1 MKRYTI
7 NNFNLDFPND
17 DACLE
22 WLKSSQYPDG
32 VLCSKCNRVT
42 KHHRVRGRSSY
53 ACDRCGNHIYPM
65 AGTIFEKSTTS
76 LKHWFYA
83 IYLMSATRCGIS
95 AKQLER
101 ELGVTYKTA
110 WRMARE
116 IRHKLMTQ
124 TDKPI
129 GNPAEVEMDE
139 TYMGGKAKNMHK
151 AKRERLGGRGTA
163 GKVAVF
169 GAVERKG
176 QLIAVTVPNVDRV
189 TLLPRIKKYVLPA
202 SIIYTD
208 EMSAYN
214 PLIQNGYNHHRVNH
228 SERVYVSGNVHTN
241 TIEGFWSLLKR
252 GIGGVYHS
260 VSEKYLQGYINEYG
274 FRFNHRKDE
283 KPMFLT
289 VLGKI

>member
-7 NNFNLDFPND
+7 NNFNQDFPD
-17 DACLE
+17 DNACLE
-22 WLKSSQYPDG
+22 WLKNYHYPDG
-32 VLCSKCNRVT
+32 VFCSQCNQIT

-95 AKQLER
+95 AKQIQR
-101 ELGVTYKTA
+101 ETGVTYKTA
-110 WRMARE
+110 WRMFRQ
-116 IRHKLMTQ
+116 IRSLLQENT
-124 TDKPI
+124 
-129 GNPAEVEMDE
+129 PALTGEVEVDE
-139 TYMGGKAKNMHK
+139 TYVGGVRRGKRGRGAEGKAKVIGAVQRKGKVIARVIPDVKHHSLVPFMVRK
-151 AKRERLGGRGTA
+151 VDRSATLYTDTFPSYDTMARLGYKHLRIEHSAKEYVRGN
-163 GKVAVF
+163 
-169 GAVERKG
+169 
-176 QLIAVTVPNVDRV
+176 I
-189 TLLPRIKKYVLPA
+189 
-202 SIIYTD
+202 
-208 EMSAYN
+208 
-214 PLIQNGYNHHRVNH
+214 
-228 SERVYVSGNVHTN
+228 HTN
-241 TIEGFWSLLKR
+241 SIEGFWSLLKR

-260 VSEKYLQGYINEYG
+260 VSEKYLQSYINEYG